1 MHDPVRPLWVEAAL
15 AEYDAHRAEVV
26 SEAQAQQHILALG
39 ATAIGVVI
47 AGAFNVWD
55 DQLLATLAFLLVVPL
70 LSALVL
76 IQWAGRATAMMR
88 VGVYLER
95 LERTLASHTSAP
107 VPILTWEETLAAM
120 RPAKPWTP
128 QAGWNDFGAVGI
140 FALLSA
146 GSIALGAYKGWNGH
160 EWGVATLAVIQGV
173 LLVVFVVFL
182 ARGVLSAR
190 QEARKN
196 FDRKA
201 PGLGDVHQM
210 QK

>member
-1 MHDPVRPLWVEAAL
+1 MTDSDQPPWADVAI
-15 AEYDAHRAEVV
+15 AEYEAHRAEVV

-39 ATAIGVVI
+39 ATAVGVVI

-95 LERTLASHTSAP
+95 LEGTLARHTTAP
-107 VPILTWEETLAAM
+107 TPVLTWEATLARM
-120 RPAKPWTP
+120 RPEHLWKP

-146 GSIALGAYKGWNGH
+146 GSIGLGAYKGWSGH
-160 EWGVATLAVIQGV
+160 EVEVGIVAAIQGLLLTGFIYLLGQGVAT
-173 LLVVFVVFL
+173 
-182 ARGVLSAR
+182 AR
-190 QEARKN
+190 QEARTN
-196 FDRKA
+196 FPNNDD
-201 PGLGDVHQM
+201 LDTTD
-210 QK
+210 